1 MPPTPDVDVA
11 TPGRTSAG
19 VRRGAW
25 TATALAF
32 AFMVLNFAD
41 KSVLGFAGSRVMR
54 DLGIGPAEFGLVQ
67 SAFFWLFA
75 AGALLVGALSIRVST
90 RWLMPALMV
99 VWVLTMVPLLTPV
112 SFGVLLAC
120 RVVLGFAEG
129 PAYALATH
137 VVHSWFPAE
146 KRALP
151 AGVISA
157 GSSVGP
163 LVAAPVLTWVIVAW
177 SWHAAFGVL
186 IVLGLLWVVAWA
198 VLGRPSPE
206 ETAVADAPRKR
217 TDWRLVGRQLATPT
231 ILGVGLLTFVG
242 YWTTT
247 LRVSWLPLYLEQ
259 GLGYDTTSAG
269 RLVTLPYA
277 VAAVAAIGAG
287 LLSNRMV
294 ARGVARRFARGWL
307 SAAFVVTGGACMVLL
322 TVVGPGLAQMAFT
335 VLAFSLNS
343 ASYGVAL
350 TVVADLVD
358 PAHRGAVLGVL
369 VAIYSMAG
377 VIAPLVLGFAV
388 EGAGGG
394 AAGYGVGFAI
404 SGVVIVVGGL
414 LSVPLID
421 PERDAARLERAT
433 A

>member
-1 MPPTPDVDVA
+1 MSPTPDVDVA

-41 KSVLGFAGSRVMR
+41 KSVLGFAGSRIMR

-75 AGALLVGALSIRVST
+75 AGALIVGALSIRIST

-99 VWVLTMVPLLTPV
+99 VWMLTMVPLLTPV

-163 LVAAPVLTWVIVAW
+163 LVAAPVLTWVIVSW

-186 IVLGLLWVVAWA
+186 IALGAVWVVAWA

-206 ETAVADAPRKR
+206 ERSVADAPRER

-247 LRVSWLPLYLEQ
+247 LRVSWLPLYLEE

-287 LLSNRMV
+287 VLSNRMV
-294 ARGVARRFARGWL
+294 ARGVSRRIARGWL
-307 SAAFVVTGGACMVLL
+307 SAAFVVTGGACMFLL
-322 TVVGPGLAQMAFT
+322 TVVGPGVAQMAFT

-350 TVVADLVD
+350 TVVADLVT

-388 EGAGGG
+388 EGAGSG

-421 PERDAARLERAT
+421 PERDASRIERVT

>member
-75 AGALLVGALSIRVST
+75 AGALIVGALSIRVST

-206 ETAVADAPRKR
+206 ETAAADAPRKR

-294 ARGVARRFARGWL
+294 ARGVARRIARGWL

-322 TVVGPGLAQMAFT
+322 TVVGPGLAQMVFT